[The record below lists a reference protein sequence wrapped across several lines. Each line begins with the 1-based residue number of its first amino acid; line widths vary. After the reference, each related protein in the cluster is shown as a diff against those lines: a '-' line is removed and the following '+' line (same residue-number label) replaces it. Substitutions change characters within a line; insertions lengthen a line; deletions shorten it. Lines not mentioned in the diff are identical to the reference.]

1 MVKVIEKNLLTGETI
16 EREQTTAEKTQAEK
30 DKAEAQTQA
39 EAQTAKDAKR
49 IAVLNKL
56 GLTEDEAKALF
67 S

>member
-39 EAQTAKDAKR
+39 EAQAAKDAKR

-56 GLTEDEAKALF
+56 GLSEDEAKALF

>member
-56 GLTEDEAKALF
+56 GLSEDEAKALF

>member
-1 MVKVIEKNLLTGETI
+1 MVKVIEQNLLTGETI

-56 GLTEDEAKALF
+56 GLSEDEAKSLF

>member
-39 EAQTAKDAKR
+39 EAQAAKDAKR

>member
-1 MVKVIEKNLLTGETI
+1 MVKVIEQNLLTGETI

-39 EAQTAKDAKR
+39 EAQAAKDAKR

-56 GLTEDEAKALF
+56 GLSEDEAKALF

>member
-1 MVKVIEKNLLTGETI
+1 MVKVIEQNLLTGETI

-56 GLTEDEAKALF
+56 GLSEDEAKALF